1 MVKVM
6 EKVGLKR
13 PEIEAPAA
21 EKKEKSKGR

>member
-13 PEIEAPAA
+13 PEPEAPAA
-21 EKKEKSKGR
+21 EKKEKNKGR